1 MINWTLRATLGELTV
16 LRQSEKNHLNQD
28 YYYTQMNS
36 AIKDSFNYEQEQEIK
51 NILLRAIKVPSQK
64 ILSIEVTFWFFKRFY
79 TVIYLGLDK
88 RSKSS
93 VLNEKRLSHI
103 IKYSLH
109 FLITLLLWGA
119 TLFVMFSVVYYA
131 KSTLGIDIMPE
142 QHIEDLI
149 PK

>member
-1 MINWTLRATLGELTV
+1 M

>member
-1 MINWTLRATLGELTV
+1 
-16 LRQSEKNHLNQD
+16 
-28 YYYTQMNS
+28 MNS